1 MTERYG
7 SIKPCINFLGL
18 LPPYSDLETAKAII
32 LPLPYDGTSEW
43 HTGSRFAPK
52 SIIEV
57 SDYLEFYD
65 MELDRE
71 VHKVGIHTAA
81 PVEPHP
87 SSTPETIKSIY
98 NAASALLRKVDFIL
112 GIGGEHTISLGLIQ
126 AYRERYENLTVL
138 HLDAHADLRDEYNG
152 SCYGQATVMR
162 RVHELCPIVQAG
174 IRSMCLEEKNFIEE
188 KGIPVFG
195 DISRLGQTSYIE
207 KMVSR
212 LSEHVYISLDID
224 ILDPGVMPAVGTPE
238 PGGMKWPDL
247 LRLLRL
253 ISSKRK
259 VVGADI
265 VELCPQ
271 QGPDYCIYMASVL
284 AYKLIGY
291 CI

>member
-1 MTERYG
+1 
-7 SIKPCINFLGL
+7 
-18 LPPYSDLETAKAII
+18 
-32 LPLPYDGTSEW
+32 
-43 HTGSRFAPK
+43 RFAPK
-52 SIIEV
+52 SIIEI

-65 MELDRE
+65 MEMDRE
-71 VHKVGIHTAA
+71 IHKVGIHTAA

-87 SSTPETIKSIY
+87 ASPQKTVEDIY
-98 NAASALLRKVDFIL
+98 SAASALLQKADFIL
-112 GIGGEHTISLGLIQ
+112 GIGGEHTVSLGLIQ
-126 AYRERYENLTVL
+126 AYRERYEDLTVL

-152 SCYGQATVMR
+152 HRYGQATVMR

-188 KGIPVFG
+188 KGIPLFG

-207 KMVSR
+207 KIVSR
-212 LSEHVYISLDID
+212 LSEHVYISLDMD

-238 PGGMKWPDL
+238 PGGVQWTDLLIL
-247 LRLLRL
+247 LRLV
-253 ISSKRK
+253 SAKRK

-271 QGPDYCIYMASVL
+271 QGPDYCAYMAAVL